1 MNSISITK
9 DFNAPIEQVFE
20 LLSKHDTYN
29 VAFAPM
35 QVERIKDSLDTS
47 RPDGV
52 GSIRKLGIGKIKP
65 LQEQITLLLPN
76 ERIEYKIIKNPLVK
90 HHIGIITFEAIDRH
104 VTRVNY
110 TIELQMRLPFVSK
123 LILAQLKSGIKLGFS
138 KLAKTVSVQTEI

>member
-1 MNSISITK
+1 MNSIQIRK

-35 QVERIKDSLDTS
+35 QVERIKDALHVN

-52 GSIRKLGIGKIKP
+52 GSIRKLGIGRIKP

-76 ERIEYKIIKNPLVK
+76 ERIEYKIIKNPLVQ
-90 HHIGIITFEAIDRH
+90 HHIGIIEFEAVDEKT
-104 VTRVNY
+104 TRVTY
-110 TIELQMRLPFVSK
+110 TIELKMYLPFVSK

-138 KLAKTVSVQTEI
+138 KLAKTV

>member
-1 MNSISITK
+1 MNSIQIKK

-35 QVERIKDSLDTS
+35 QVERIKDALDVN

-76 ERIEYKIIKNPLVK
+76 ERIEYKIIKNPLVQ
-90 HHIGIITFEAIDRH
+90 HHIGIIEFEVIDEKT
-104 VTRVNY
+104 TRVTY
-110 TIELQMRLPFVSK
+110 TIELNMYLPFVGK

-138 KLAKTVSVQTEI
+138 KLAKTV

>member
-1 MNSISITK
+1 MNSILITK

-35 QVERIKDSLDTS
+35 QVERIKDSLDAS

-52 GSIRKLGIGKIKP
+52 GSIRKLGLGRVKP

-90 HHIGIITFEAIDRH
+90 HHIGIITFETIGNNI
-104 VTRVNY
+104 TRVNY
-110 TIELQMRLPFVSK
+110 TIELKMRLPFVSK
-123 LILAQLKSGIKLGFS
+123 LILAQLESGIKLGFS
-138 KLAKTVSVQTEI
+138 KLAKTV

>member
-1 MNSISITK
+1 MNSIQIRK

-35 QVERIKDSLDTS
+35 QVERIKDALDVN

-52 GSIRKLGIGKIKP
+52 GSIRKLGIGRIKP

-76 ERIEYKIIKNPLVK
+76 ERIEYKIIKNPLVQ
-90 HHIGIITFEAIDRH
+90 HHIGIIEFETVDEKT
-104 VTRVNY
+104 TRVTY
-110 TIELQMRLPFVSK
+110 TIELKMYLPFVSK

-138 KLAKTVSVQTEI
+138 KLAKTV

>member
-1 MNSISITK
+1 MDSILITK
-9 DFNAPIEQVFE
+9 DFDAPIEQIFE

-35 QVERIKDSLDTS
+35 QVERIKDALDVN

-52 GSIRKLGIGKIKP
+52 GSIRKLGLGKVKP

-90 HHIGIITFEAIDRH
+90 HHIGIITFEVIEERI
-104 VTRVNY
+104 TRVNY

-138 KLAKTVSVQTEI
+138 KLAKTV